1 MERAYYETSGGLS
14 KFDQMV
20 SQGSL
25 SIVHQNPGT
34 IIYAVNPAAASQ

>member
-20 SQGSL
+20 SDGSL
-25 SIVHQNPGT
+25 SIAHQNPGT
-34 IIYAVNPAAASQ
+34 TIYAVNPPAAGQ